1 MKRTLLII
9 VVCLLFITAFSQ
21 SFGPEQTI
29 FQPDVVSPGCT
40 FSIDIDGNGNKD
52 VLSASFNDD
61 KVAALQ
67 SYSQPV
73 PDSVYYQRLFYL
85 GKVWGHAK
93 YYHTEIANGSI
104 NWDDELLRAINGAK
118 YAPTNASFNDSIQMM
133 LNNAGDM
140 GISTSILPDV
150 PDSLN
155 NNTDLNWIQNPI
167 FSDTVRALLD
177 TIRVRFRPQNNV
189 YLGQAF
195 PGGNPTFDNDD
206 LYYIGANYPSEEKRI
221 LALFRYWNIINY
233 LFPYKYMMDQDWD
246 TTLIEFIPK
255 IIESIDEL
263 SYNLNFKQL
272 TTRINDSHAFF
283 SSPVYLNWNSYY
295 YPPFLVRYIE
305 NEMVI
310 TKVKSDI
317 TEVKIGDIIKEIDSN
332 NIYTLRDSMRKY
344 SKGSNN
350 VIIEDNINQILMWGN
365 HGDFQI
371 SIDDGVNIQTKT
383 LFRNSFNFYNLNHN
397 FSNPIWKDTTINNSC
412 NFGIVDMGQL
422 EISDISN
429 MFNDLWD
436 TDAIIF
442 DIRNYPNNTLWYIV
456 NYLFPDSI
464 HIANFTVPDIT
475 YPGRLYWH
483 SEYIGSGTSNPYS
496 GKIIL
501 LFDERTISQAE
512 YTCMGLEQFPG
523 AIKIGSTTA
532 AADGNASKI
541 YLPGRIYTV
550 ITGLGTFYPDYTET
564 QRVGIIP
571 DYEVHPTILGIRA
584 GHDEVLDFA
593 LNCSLFISEENIKT
607 EEVKL
612 YPNPVS
618 NTMKYE
624 LSTFD
629 NSDIILFE
637 IIDIFGRTI
646 KTIEKNKNQGV
657 IDFSGVNRGTYIVKI
672 TTNKKILTKIIIKY

>member
-1 MKRTLLII
+1 MKRTILII
-9 VVCLLFITAFSQ
+9 LGCILLRTAFSQ
-21 SFGPEQTI
+21 SFGPNQIIVQTDI
-29 FQPDVVSPGCT
+29 DSPTCV
-40 FSIDIDGNGNKD
+40 FSIDLDDDGDND
-52 VLSASFNDD
+52 VLSASRDDD
-61 KVAALQ
+61 KIASLQ

-85 GKVWGHAK
+85 CKVWGHAK
-93 YYHTEIANGSI
+93 YYHTKIANGSI

-118 YAPTNASFNDSIQMM
+118 YAPTNPSFNDSIQMM

-155 NNTDLNWIQNPI
+155 NNTDLDWIQNPF
-167 FSDTVRALLD
+167 FSDIVRALLD

-189 YLGQAF
+189 YLGQAYA
-195 PGGNPTFDNDD
+195 GNPIFDNDD
-206 LYYIGANYPSEEKRI
+206 LYYNGLNYPSEEKRI

-233 LFPYKYMMDQDWD
+233 FFPYKYMMDQDWN
-246 TTLIEFIPK
+246 TTLIEFIPM
-255 IIESIDEL
+255 ITESIDVQ
-263 SYNLNFKQL
+263 SYHLNFKQL
-272 TTRINDSHAFF
+272 ATRINDSHAFI
-283 SSPVYLNWNSYY
+283 SSSIYGIWNGYY

-317 TEVKIGDIIKEIDSN
+317 TEVKIGDIIKEIDSI
-332 NIYTLRDSMRKY
+332 NIYTLRDSVRKY

-350 VIIEDNINQILMWGN
+350 IIIEDNINQILMWGN
-365 HGDFQI
+365 YGEFQI
-371 SIDDGVNIQTKT
+371 KIDDGVNIQTKT
-383 LFRNSFNFYNLNHN
+383 LIRNNSNYSHLNSNFN
-397 FSNPIWKDTTINNSC
+397 NPIWKDTTINNSC
-412 NFGIVDMGQL
+412 SFGIVDMGQL

-442 DIRNYPNNTLWYIV
+442 DIRSYPNATLWEIV

-475 YPGRLYWH
+475 YPGRLYWK
-483 SEYIGSGTSNPYS
+483 STYIGSGTSNPYS
-496 GKIIL
+496 GKIII
-501 LFDERTISQAE
+501 LFDERTLSRAE

-532 AADGNASKI
+532 AADGNVSRI
-541 YLPGRIYTV
+541 YLPGNISTL

-571 DYEVHPTILGIRA
+571 DYEIHPTILGIRT

-629 NSDIILFE
+629 NSDKILFE
-637 IIDIFGRTI
+637 IIDIFGRTF
-646 KTIEKNKNQGV
+646 KTIEKNNNQGV
-657 IDFSGVNRGTYIVKI
+657 IDFSGVNRGIYIVKI
-672 TTNKKILTKIIIKY
+672 TTNKKILTKIIIKN